1 MLKKKLSYKTLIL
14 FLGIVL
20 ILVVGFYLSFFRVD
34 DKIEVNFDSRLDK
47 INEFE
52 TEALKVGWIQ
62 VQGANIDLPVLDY
75 IAYLDSN
82 TNYKYAWAGNYFN
95 DEMNRRVISGHN
107 VLNVS
112 SNPVNDTSNL
122 EDFEGLMTFVYHS
135 FAKENLYI
143 QYTDYKTQEENLYKI
158 YAVGFYDYNDGILMG
173 FDNDESVDKY
183 LKMVLENSIY
193 DYSVDV
199 NSSDELIT
207 LVTCT
212 RFFGSNTKQQI
223 FIDARKVR
231 EDEEI
236 TKYKVK
242 KRDLFKEYNLFE

>member
-1 MLKKKLSYKTLIL
+1 MLKKKLLDKKLIL
-14 FLGIVL
+14 FLGIIL
-20 ILVVGFYLSFFRVD
+20 IFIVGLYFLFFRVD
-34 DKIEVNFDSRLDK
+34 NKIEVNFDSRLDT
-47 INEFE
+47 INQFE
-52 TEALKVGWIQ
+52 TEASKVGWIQ

-75 IAYLDSN
+75 IGYLESDVS
-82 TNYKYAWAGNYFN
+82 YKYAWAGNYFR
-95 DEMNRRVISGHN
+95 DGMNRRVISGHN
-107 VLNVS
+107 ILNVS

-143 QYTDYKTQEENLYKI
+143 QYTDYLTQEENLYKI

-193 DYSVDV
+193 DYDVDV
-199 NSSDELIT
+199 NNSDELIT

-231 EDEEI
+231 KDENI

-242 KRDLFKEYNLFE
+242 KGNLFKEYNLFE